1 MKKFLFL
8 SLAMIMAIL
17 SLGLTAC
24 GDDKDEPESTNAD
37 LVGTW
42 KMTGTEG
49 GYSYTSLIQFTKD
62 GKFNNVEIYTEDGET
77 EVEVVK
83 GTYTVN
89 GDVITITENYDGE
102 VDTYSVRFQIKGKQL
117 IVSEAGYSV
126 TYTQAKN
133 SEIEKYL

>member
-8 SLAMIMAIL
+8 SMAMIMAIL

-24 GDDKDEPESTNAD
+24 GDDKDEPEGTNAD

-49 GYSYTSLIQFTKD
+49 GYSYTSYVQFTKD